1 MQSLNLAIAR
11 HTYVTAAPAISLIV
25 ENPLQLIQRCY
36 PTAVIDEVPVDGVR
50 VMAEVVIV
58 QLLQPGQ
65 THVNGGGASEID
77 VDGSGLGVHR
87 GARWQMD
94 DTTIHSLKDQEAKLL
109 FIKIWLQL
117 CHIDKM
123 EVLCHADQDIRYEAL
138 RCWYSSPW

>member
-77 VDGSGLGVHR
+77 VGGSGLGVHR

-94 DTTIHSLKDQEAKLL
+94 DTTIHSLKNQEAKPL
-109 FIKIWLQL
+109 FIKN
-117 CHIDKM
+117 
-123 EVLCHADQDIRYEAL
+123 
-138 RCWYSSPW
+138 